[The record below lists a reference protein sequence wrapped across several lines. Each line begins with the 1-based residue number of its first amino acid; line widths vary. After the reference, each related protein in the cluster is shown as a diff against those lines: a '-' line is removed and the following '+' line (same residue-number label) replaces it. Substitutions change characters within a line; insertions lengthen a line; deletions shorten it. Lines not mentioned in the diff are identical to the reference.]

1 MYCIGEAHP
10 QFSLVIFRLKTLHL
24 VNCKLDFR
32 FSYQQEFEG
41 GGTIGRNF
49 LARYYASLVSEGGR
63 GERGRE
69 SGFLTRSRVSLSGSL
84 RERTGLSFSS

>member
-1 MYCIGEAHP
+1 MRHILNLLL
-10 QFSLVIFRLKTLHL
+10 FLRLKTLHF

-32 FSYQQEFEG
+32 FSYQQELEG
-41 GGTIGRNF
+41 GGTVGRNF

-69 SGFLTRSRVSLSGSL
+69 SGFLTRSRVSLYGSVTK
-84 RERTGLSFSS
+84 RTGLSFSS